1 MSLILIKIHP
11 MMPGLSHCCKL
22 PWSSYSVSIA
32 KPASYRIDAL
42 IQSWSFFLLRMLVV
56 SINILCDLAWDTVF
70 MTRLMFLI
78 ALWIFEMRNATV
90 GLLIIHLKLFW
101 NPHCLNVAS
110 LSLFYRYCFGRCWSE
125 LAELFYFLIWVGD
138 PLDILKGCM
147 IFHHY

>member
-1 MSLILIKIHP
+1 

-22 PWSSYSVSIA
+22 PWSSYIVSIA